1 MGIDLIYIAAGLVL
15 LFAGGEGLVR
25 GSVAIAERAG
35 LSKMVIGLT
44 IVGFGTSAPELLV
57 SLKAAFSGSPEIALG
72 NVVGSN
78 IANILLIIGAGALIM
93 PIAGWD
99 RSAVREAMVAAL
111 VAFALFGLLKGAFL
125 NRLEGAL
132 LLAVLAVYL
141 GATFWMEKRSRD
153 SKMFEHEA
161 EEFEGYGA
169 SRMSLA
175 TAFVLGGII
184 ALVVGAN
191 LLVSGAGSIAKAFGV
206 SDAVIGLSLV
216 AIGTSLP
223 ELATSISAAV
233 KKQSDVV
240 IGNVIGSNIFNVLAI
255 LGITSAIV
263 PIEVSERFQGFDM
276 VFMLLLSCGL
286 AVILFAAK
294 RISRVAGFLFIAGY
308 AVYIGYLFQSG
319 AIS

>member
-1 MGIDLIYIAAGLVL
+1 MGSDLLYVALGLIL
-15 LFAGGEGLVR
+15 LFAGGETLVR
-25 GSVAIAERAG
+25 GSVSIAERAG
-35 LSKMVIGLT
+35 RSKMVIGLT

-57 SLKAAFSGSPEIALG
+57 SLKAAFSGAPEIALG

-78 IANILLIIGAGALIM
+78 IANILLVIGAGAVIM
-93 PIAGWD
+93 PITGWD
-99 RSAVREAMVAAL
+99 KSAVREALVAAL

-125 NRLEGAL
+125 DRLEGIL

-141 GATFWMEKRSRD
+141 GATFWLERRSRN
-153 SKMFEHEA
+153 SKMFEHET
-161 EEFEGYGA
+161 EEFEGLGVK
-169 SRMSLA
+169 RMGLA
-175 TAFVLGGII
+175 TVFVVGGII
-184 ALVVGAN
+184 ALVSGAN
-191 LLVSGAGSIAKAFGV
+191 FLVAGAGSIAKAFGV

-223 ELATSISAAV
+223 ELATSISAAL

-255 LGITSAIV
+255 LGTTAAIV
-263 PIEVSERFQGFDM
+263 PIEVSDRFRGFDM

-286 AVILFAAK
+286 AVVLFATK
-294 RISRVAGFLFIAGY
+294 QIGRGAGLVFLSGY

-319 AIS
+319 AVG